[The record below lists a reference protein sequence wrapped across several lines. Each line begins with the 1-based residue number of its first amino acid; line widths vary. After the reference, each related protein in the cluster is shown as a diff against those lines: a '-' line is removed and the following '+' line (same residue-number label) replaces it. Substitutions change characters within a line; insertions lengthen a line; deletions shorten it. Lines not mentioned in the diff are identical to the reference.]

1 MTTRK
6 KRKNKV
12 LSKTGVLF
20 ISIIVLLNT
29 FSVGYGSWADNLNIQ
44 NMVSSAKVDA
54 IFSKCEVTEENSEG
68 RLIKIIEENNPKKI
82 HFVIDEGYEGYS
94 VTLNYE
100 VKNIGTLPISLK
112 VVEDEKTEHKKEYR
126 ENQDKNNKDEKR
138 LPIEISA
145 SEPLGLIECGENGKE
160 GKLKITLGKVE
171 EKHKEEGKD
180 KDNNKFS
187 YVLSSGYGP
196 WKEELEIFGEINI
209 SENGKENKGGEQN
222 SCQGSL
228 GQGNPIMKDENQN
241 QEQENQNIDEN
252 QNKGQENQNI
262 KEEVKEDI
270 KEEVKEEDIKKEEV
284 KEEIKE
290 EIKEN
295 VKEEV
300 KEKNLKPEEVKSNT
314 HSENQNAEK
323 ESIPLKTEIPI
334 VEQEKPNTENK
345 ITTP

>member
-1 MTTRK
+1 MTVRK

-12 LSKTGVLF
+12 LSKTGVFF
-20 ISIIVLLNT
+20 ISIIALLNT

-54 IFSKCEVTEENSEG
+54 VFSKCEVTDENSEE
-68 RLIKIIEENNPKKI
+68 RLIKIIEENDPKKI

-112 VVEDEKTEHKKEYR
+112 VVEDEKNEDKKNEDKKN
-126 ENQDKNNKDEKR
+126 EDKKNEDKNDKDEKKWS
-138 LPIEISA
+138 IEISA
-145 SEPLGLIECGENGKE
+145 SEPLGLIECGENSKE
-160 GKLKITLGKVE
+160 GKLKITLGKIK
-171 EKHKEEGKD
+171 EKDKEKGKDKDRD

-209 SENGKENKGGEQN
+209 SKDGKKNKDEKQN

-228 GQGNPIMKDENQN
+228 GQGNSIIKDEKQN
-241 QEQENQNIDEN
+241 Q
-252 QNKGQENQNI
+252 GQENSNI
-262 KEEVKEDI
+262 KEEVKQEVKEKV
-270 KEEVKEEDIKKEEV
+270 KEEVKEEVKQEVKKEV
-284 KEEIKE
+284 EE
-290 EIKEN
+290 
-295 VKEEV
+295 
-300 KEKNLKPEEVKSNT
+300 EKLKPQEGKPNT
-314 HSENQNAEK
+314 HSENQNVEK
-323 ESIPLKTEIPI
+323 ESVPLETEIPI
-334 VEQEKPNTENK
+334 VEQEKPNKENK